1 VRLNP
6 AADIGEDEFSWWAG
20 DFPYSQGISDELAKG
35 YLPLPSR
42 RLRLADLVVP
52 IRPLP
57 DVDCAGLKSTSTHR
71 SPRNSEERS
80 PVKMAMISKGRQ
92 RPLALA
98 IISRMSSGEGMST
111 PTLSLPFWRR
121 SACRSFPFAPTLPQI
136 ADNVLSDVA
145 ALVGVGKDRAEA
157 GEQFPHH
164 CGRAAFLAQP
174 AH

>member
-1 VRLNP
+1 
-6 AADIGEDEFSWWAG
+6 
-20 DFPYSQGISDELAKG
+20 
-35 YLPLPSR
+35 
-42 RLRLADLVVP
+42 
-52 IRPLP
+52 
-57 DVDCAGLKSTSTHR
+57 
-71 SPRNSEERS
+71 
-80 PVKMAMISKGRQ
+80 MAMISKGRQ

-98 IISRMSSGEGMST
+98 IISRVSST